1 MEGELSDKIDPRYH
15 ERDPK
20 YIRQMNRM
28 YKFLSN
34 YHNHTIVGEEN
45 IPMHGPCLFALNHS
59 LATYDIGIF
68 QYKVYKKTG
77 IFPRGFA
84 DNVFFKVPIIGI
96 VAGKTGAIP
105 GRHHVGEYL
114 LKEKKDLIIVAPGG
128 MRESLRP
135 KEEKYQIK
143 WESRKGFVKLAI
155 KTNSPIVL
163 AACPAA
169 DDLYQVYE
177 NKLTKLVYNKLRLP
191 LPFMKST
198 GKGILPQ
205 KLDLIH
211 YVSPPFFPP
220 QVDVENEA
228 ELEKATN
235 EWHALLVNEMNILMK
250 KGIEK

>member
-1 MEGELSDKIDPRYH
+1 MEEEQDNKIDPRYH

-20 YIRQMNRM
+20 YVRQMNRM

-34 YHNHTIVGEEN
+34 YHNHSIVGEEH

-68 QYKVYKKTG
+68 QYKVYKKTDV
-77 IFPRGFA
+77 FPRGFA
-84 DNVFFKVPIIGI
+84 DNAFFKVPIIGI

-128 MRESLRP
+128 MREALRP

-143 WESRKGFVKLAI
+143 WDSRKGFVKLAI
-155 KTNSPIVL
+155 KTNCPIIL

-169 DDLYQVYE
+169 DDLYQVYD

-191 LPFMKST
+191 LPFMKSA
-198 GKGILPQ
+198 GKGILPL
-205 KLDLIH
+205 KIDLIH
-211 YVSPPFFPP
+211 YVSPPFYPP
-220 QVDVENEA
+220 QVNVENET
-228 ELEKATN
+228 ELNQAIDQ
-235 EWHALLVNEMNILMK
+235 WHSELVIQMNLLMK
-250 KGIEK
+250 SGIEQ